1 MPCKLPNIDLV
12 PVENELRYSGTAWNT
27 QNNRSLPTNSPDSTT
42 KGDSFEFFFDFVVLC
57 DGSGFQTEMRAK
69 LVDRF
74 DSIQALTDFPD
85 ILGVNC
91 VVILE
96 NTQ

>member
-1 MPCKLPNIDLV
+1 MSCDTPAQL
-12 PVENELRYSGTAWNT
+12 GTPRIIALC
-27 QNNRSLPTNSPDSTT
+27 QQILQIRQQ
-42 KGDSFEFFFDFVVLC
+42 KGDIFEFFFDFVVLC